1 MSQAAMLNGRET
13 SWVYPQDVP
22 STSVFGR
29 EQEEGDSS
37 PRVISSNIEF
47 RCRRTKLSSASAL
60 QCESRQRRHCSM
72 CKRSRAHD
80 EGEFALS
87 PVNGRTECSNPRHQV
102 SHAQQEHESSVL
114 PPWAAAEAY
123 FSGRLRGE
131 IRLFCS
137 DERQRAL
144 MHVQTGP
151 LAVLSASPLRSRI
164 ADLHADGIKSICIK
178 QYALSV

>member
-1 MSQAAMLNGRET
+1 MAERLHGCILRTFHTLLFLAANK
-13 SWVYPQDVP
+13 
-22 STSVFGR
+22 
-29 EQEEGDSS
+29 EEGDSS

-131 IRLFCS
+131 IQLFCS

-151 LAVLSASPLRSRI
+151 LASSRRLRSGPES
-164 ADLHADGIKSICIK
+164 LTFM
-178 QYALSV
+178 QMV